1 MSDSRLP
8 SGPNFLLFASSAW
21 WMEFVRDI
29 LTSSPAISNAGIL
42 CLSHFKCGVIM
53 LRPFQILCLSPI
65 NCVAASH
72 IEACSGCHF
81 APSCNQFCLCN
92 HLSYVTADNLL
103 SKADGLNKIARAMTP
118 SRHNW
123 EEPYSQ
129 IRLDHEIFVRLRDFN
144 YSKFPLTVHIW
155 WLFNHSLICW
165 DN

>member
-8 SGPNFLLFASSAW
+8 SGPKFLLFASSAW

-29 LTSSPAISNAGIL
+29 LTSSPAISNP
-42 CLSHFKCGVIM
+42 S
-53 LRPFQILCLSPI
+53 ILCLSPI

-81 APSCNQFCLCN
+81 APSCNQFYLCN

-103 SKADGLNKIARAMTP
+103 SKADELNKIARAMTP
-118 SRHNW
+118 SR